1 MDTRQINT
9 EMFIKSIRKY
19 RDIRKLTPQS
29 VSDSIDKIVVGKRQN
44 IDSVLV
50 KQFDIY
56 YRFVVLISPTIKKC
70 LSEVLSSERTA
81 KHRQQSCRWMSRR
94 TADRANIG

>member
-1 MDTRQINT
+1 MDTQQINT

-19 RDIRKLTPQS
+19 KYIRKLTPQS

-50 KQFDIY
+50 QQFDIY
-56 YRFVVLISPTIKKC
+56 YRFVGLISPTIKKVPFR
-70 LSEVLSSERTA
+70 SP
-81 KHRQQSCRWMSRR
+81 QQ
-94 TADRANIG
+94 

>member
-1 MDTRQINT
+1 MPSPKKLQNEIEEIENHFSAVDTQQINT

-19 RDIRKLTPQS
+19 RDIRKFTPQS

-50 KQFDIY
+50 RQFDIY
-56 YRFVVLISPTIKKC
+56 YRFVGLI
-70 LSEVLSSERTA
+70 
-81 KHRQQSCRWMSRR
+81 
-94 TADRANIG
+94 

>member
-1 MDTRQINT
+1 MPSPKKLQSEIEEIENHFSAVDTQQINT

-44 IDSVLV
+44 IDGVWV
-50 KQFDIY
+50 RQFDIY
-56 YRFVVLISPTIKKC
+56 YRFVGLI
-70 LSEVLSSERTA
+70 
-81 KHRQQSCRWMSRR
+81 
-94 TADRANIG
+94 

>member
-1 MDTRQINT
+1 MDTQQINT

-19 RDIRKLTPQS
+19 KDIRKLTPQS

-50 KQFDIY
+50 QQFDIY
-56 YRFVVLISPTIKKC
+56 YRFVVLISPTIKKVPFR
-70 LSEVLSSERTA
+70 SP
-81 KHRQQSCRWMSRR
+81 QQ
-94 TADRANIG
+94 

>member
-1 MDTRQINT
+1 MDTQQINT
-9 EMFIKSIRKY
+9 EMFIESIRKY

-50 KQFDIY
+50 RQFDIY
-56 YRFVVLISPTIKKC
+56 YRFVGLI
-70 LSEVLSSERTA
+70 
-81 KHRQQSCRWMSRR
+81 
-94 TADRANIG
+94 

>member
-1 MDTRQINT
+1 MDTQQINT

-44 IDSVLV
+44 IDGVWV
-50 KQFDIY
+50 RQFDIY
-56 YRFVVLISPTIKKC
+56 YRFVGLI
-70 LSEVLSSERTA
+70 
-81 KHRQQSCRWMSRR
+81 
-94 TADRANIG
+94 